1 MKDLNDLLEGEI
13 TLPSPPSV
21 AIKLLSIIKK
31 EKLTL
36 QELTEVISYEPAMAA
51 KILSISNSAF
61 YALPYKVDTI
71 DDAISVL
78 GMNVL
83 KNMTLSLALIKDMKK
98 DKTEGFDHE
107 FFWRRSV
114 TTAVAAELLSFNLGE
129 AYKES
134 FVAALLMDI
143 GVLAMYL
150 SSPEDYLRVL
160 DVKRLSGLSVIDA
173 EKSVFNCDHQE
184 VGSRILKRWNI
195 PENICS
201 LISSHHADRDVNAQM
216 PVPVN
221 ILQIA
226 DLTSSVYHGNRS
238 IEKFNDLRDLYQRE
252 VNDDEY
258 DFHRYLDSVANKTIE
273 LLSFFEIGKGDMKP
287 YSEVLQEANEELRKL
302 NLSYAHVVIE
312 LKQAKERSE
321 SFAMELKAVNE
332 QLRER
337 AYRDELTGLYNHR
350 YFHEMMEAEMNR
362 ASRYQHA
369 MSLIMLDID
378 NFKHINDTYGH
389 PQGDEVLRSVSF
401 VLQQSI
407 RACDIVSR
415 YGGEEFTIVLPETD
429 MQGVVTIAE
438 RVRRGVESQPINF
451 NGNSIKVTVSLGAT
465 TFEPVRTPED
475 KSIVITAADNA
486 LYNAK
491 TNGKNRLSVAAI

>member
-1 MKDLNDLLEGEI
+1 MKDLNDLLEGVAI
-13 TLPSPPSV
+13 LPSPPNV

-31 EKLTL
+31 ENLSL
-36 QELTEVISYEPAMAA
+36 QELSDVISYEPAMAA

-61 YALPYKVDTI
+61 YSLPYRVGTI

-78 GMNVL
+78 GMDVL
-83 KNMTLSLALIKDMKK
+83 KNMTLSFALIKNMKK
-98 DKTEGFDHE
+98 ERTEGFNHE
-107 FFWRRSV
+107 MFWRRSV
-114 TTAVAAELLSFNLGE
+114 TTAVAAELISFKLGE

-143 GVLAMYL
+143 GILAMYL

-160 DVKRLSGLSVIDA
+160 EVKRLSGLSVIDA
-173 EKSVFNCDHQE
+173 EKSVFNCDHQT

-201 LISSHHADRDVNAQM
+201 LIACHHMDRDVNTQM
-216 PVPVN
+216 PMPIK

-226 DLTSSVYHGNRS
+226 DSTSSVYHGNRN
-238 IEKFNDLRDLYQRE
+238 IEKFNDLKSLYQSE
-252 VNDDEY
+252 INAEEDDF
-258 DFHRYLDSVANKTIE
+258 DRYLDSVANKTIE
-273 LLSFFEIGKGDMKP
+273 LLSFFEISKGDMKP
-287 YSEVLQEANEELRKL
+287 YSEVLQDANEELRKL

-321 SFAMELKAVNE
+321 SFAMELKKVNE
-332 QLRER
+332 QLTER

-350 YFHEMMEAEMNR
+350 YFQEIMETEMNR
-362 ASRYQHA
+362 ASRYQRA

-389 PQGDEVLRSVSF
+389 PQGDEVLRVVSA
-401 VLQQSI
+401 VLKQSI

-429 MQGVVTIAE
+429 MQGAVNIAE
-438 RVRRGVESQPINF
+438 RVRRGVESQHVNF
-451 NGNSIKVTVSLGAT
+451 KGNSIKVTVSLGAT
-465 TFEPVRTPED
+465 TFEPVKTPDD
-475 KSIVITAADNA
+475 KSIIITAADNA

-491 TNGKNRLSVAAI
+491 TNGKNRISVAAI